1 MKRKNFYL
9 WNVLSLPWYYRTRSC
24 FIYYYYEMKGILNLY
39 PFIVVYFSCFYE
51 VQIRISKEEEVIFEN
66 KFFQGNKKI
75 INLFLHK
82 STWSFNTSFFTLLL
96 LYLLNSIEKESS
108 PLKIEEKMK
117 RKCIKTFFCCYLLM
131 MMYKNILLEISNA
144 FLCVSTDDNLY

>member
-1 MKRKNFYL
+1 MCD
-9 WNVLSLPWYYRTRSC
+9 VLNAIINEKEEFLFVKYAFFALVLRIDLLFNRDFYRTRSR

-75 INLFLHK
+75 INSFLHK
-82 STWSFNTSFFTLLL
+82 ST
-96 LYLLNSIEKESS
+96 
-108 PLKIEEKMK
+108 
-117 RKCIKTFFCCYLLM
+117 
-131 MMYKNILLEISNA
+131 
-144 FLCVSTDDNLY
+144 